1 MTYGDRKSERVDFE
15 HGIHV
20 YIASTLQIWLANGED
35 EMLGLQHLP
44 GTIR

>member
-1 MTYGDRKSERVDFE
+1 MLLLLT
-15 HGIHV
+15 
-20 YIASTLQIWLANGED
+20 ASTLQIWLANVED

>member
-1 MTYGDRKSERVDFE
+1 MLLLST
-15 HGIHV
+15 
-20 YIASTLQIWLANGED
+20 APTLQIWLANGED